1 MMKQLKYGTACL
13 LLLPEIDMQR
23 SDRTLHAGKIRNNGQ
38 LRIDNYLMLFNWQF
52 SIVNCQLNKF
62 ISNNKSIVQ

>member
-1 MMKQLKYGTACL
+1 MTFYQIK
-13 LLLPEIDMQR
+13 
-23 SDRTLHAGKIRNNGQ
+23 KIVFRFMPPPLDQINGQ
-38 LRIDNYLMLFNWQF
+38 LRIDNYLMLFNCQF